1 MKKKG
6 TCEMIFSIDKK
17 MNEVFKLDKPTF
29 KFSTH
34 KELDQFVNSMMLA
47 DPDLKKNF
55 PNEWILLKSFD
66 RAFW

>member
-1 MKKKG
+1 
-6 TCEMIFSIDKK
+6 MIFSVDKK

-34 KELDQFVNSMMLA
+34 KELDQFVNSLIQK
-47 DPDLKKNF
+47 DPRFELNY
-55 PNEWILLKSFD
+55 PMEWILLKSFD